1 MDVLTIT
8 TLYPNEL
15 EPRHGIFIKNRLLA
29 LDKLEGFKRKVI
41 APVPHCP
48 PLRKI
53 FKKYQKYEALPDY
66 ENQDGIDVYHPK
78 YMTLPGGHFFDN
90 SGSMAKAAEEVI
102 EQIYDDQNSFDLV
115 DGQFLYPDGVAASLV
130 AKAHQKP
137 LILTA
142 RGSDV
147 NYWMEDKKA
156 REKILQ
162 TIDYAFKVICVSKAL
177 KDALLSYGVD
187 EQKLVVIYNGVDPE
201 CFNTKVEINPL
212 REEYYLTVGNLVPLK
227 GHHITLNT
235 FFEMPKQRLIMVGNG
250 EQRYDLKKQ
259 AKDLGILGRVQM
271 IKHLDQKKL
280 AEFYAGAT
288 ASILMSSME
297 GMPNVVLES
306 LAVGTPVV
314 ATNVGGIPEVINDQN
329 GILLKERDEHNLLNA
344 LGKIKNMKWD
354 REKIAET
361 VKDFRWHDVAEKQ
374 YSIYLDAIS

>member
-1 MDVLTIT
+1 M
-8 TLYPNEL
+8 
-15 EPRHGIFIKNRLLA
+15 
-29 LDKLEGFKRKVI
+29 
-41 APVPHCP
+41 
-48 PLRKI
+48 
-53 FKKYQKYEALPDY
+53 
-66 ENQDGIDVYHPK
+66 
-78 YMTLPGGHFFDN
+78 
-90 SGSMAKAAEEVI
+90 
-102 EQIYDDQNSFDLV
+102 
-115 DGQFLYPDGVAASLV
+115 
-130 AKAHQKP
+130 
-137 LILTA
+137 
-142 RGSDV
+142 
-147 NYWMEDKKA
+147 
-156 REKILQ
+156 
-162 TIDYAFKVICVSKAL
+162 
-177 KDALLSYGVD
+177 
-187 EQKLVVIYNGVDPE
+187 IYNGVDPE
-201 CFNTKVEINPL
+201 CFNTKAEINPL